1 MGEGWS
7 WVAPGGS
14 YGVGVVQAT
23 GDGDGRR
30 RRATKTRHPSA
41 HAGCRHETLRS
52 RKHQRYHGEAPH

>member
-23 GDGDGRR
+23 GDGDG